1 MNAKC
6 ASNYG
11 QLWRIIVIKVS
22 EHDLG
27 GCYVLTDTSNRF
39 NKLDLSYDELKQVTN
54 TLKVFV
60 EHQEARR
67 KLCALVKPFEE
78 LQYA

>member
-1 MNAKC
+1 M
-6 ASNYG
+6 
-11 QLWRIIVIKVS
+11 IKVS

-39 NKLDLSYDELKQVTN
+39 NKLDLSYDELRQVTKD
-54 TLKVFV
+54 LKEFV
-60 EHQEARR
+60 EQQEARR

>member
-1 MNAKC
+1 
-6 ASNYG
+6 
-11 QLWRIIVIKVS
+11 VIKVS